1 MNKKER
7 RQSMNN
13 EMIAVIQ
20 DGINLMKNPY
30 YDDNMFLAWM
40 DYSRKMLNLVSKNA
54 MVKYQ
59 YTTFLMSII
68 NSQDAPNVKLQKCI
82 DYLINIA
89 PLI

>member
-1 MNKKER
+1 MNRKER

-30 YDDNMFLAWM
+30 FDENMFLAWM

-68 NSQDAPNVKLQKCI
+68 NSQDTVNVKLQKCI
-82 DYLINIA
+82 DYLIKIVH
-89 PLI
+89 LI

>member
-1 MNKKER
+1 
-7 RQSMNN
+7 MNN
-13 EMIAVIQ
+13 EMITVIQ

-30 YDDNMFLAWM
+30 LDDNMFLAWL

-54 MVKYQ
+54 MIKYQ

-68 NSQDAPNVKLQKCI
+68 NSQDTANVKLQKCR